1 VNVDALLESVAGKGL
16 LWRARA
22 PASAAGDRARSSL
35 PTGYGRLD
43 ACLPGGGWP
52 TATLVELLFI
62 RHGIGELTL
71 LLPALAQLCNAA
83 EHDPP
88 RWLVWLSPPFDP
100 YVPALAQAGIDPERV
115 LLVSSASPEE
125 TLWAAE
131 QTLRSGNCGAVL
143 AWVEQNW
150 VEQNWVEHTPWRP
163 VAERWLRR
171 LKLAAEQ
178 GACLGVLFR
187 PARLQM
193 QSSPAALR
201 LLLKPGRAPGALD
214 VEVLKSR
221 GGAPAQVRDV
231 FRRDDSR

>member
-16 LWRARA
+16 LWRGCATA
-22 PASAAGDRARSSL
+22 TAGDVARSCL
-35 PTGYGRLD
+35 PTGYERLD

-52 TATLVELLFI
+52 AATLIELLFV

-71 LLPALAQLCNAA
+71 LLPVLARLCSAV

-100 YVPALAQAGIDPERV
+100 YVPALAQAGVDPERV
-115 LLVSSASPEE
+115 LLVSPASPEE

-143 AWVEQNW
+143 AWVEPNR
-150 VEQNWVEHTPWRP
+150 VERHRGRT
-163 VAERWLRR
+163 ADDRWLRR

-187 PARLQM
+187 PARLRT
-193 QSSPAALR
+193 QSSPASLR
-201 LLLKPGRAPGALD
+201 LLLTPGQTPGALD